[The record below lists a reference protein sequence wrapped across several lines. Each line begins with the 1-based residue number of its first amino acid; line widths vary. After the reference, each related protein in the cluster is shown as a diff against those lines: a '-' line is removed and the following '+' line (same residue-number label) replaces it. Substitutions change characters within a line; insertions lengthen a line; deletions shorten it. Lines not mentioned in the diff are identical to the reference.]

1 MAKKGYLD
9 FIKSV
14 LPYATTMKDLLGQT
28 TFRQGL
34 DATDPNTIEQNLPNF
49 TSSAPWTTETES
61 SGWFKDGNPLIY
73 PQNLFS
79 PGNEAY
85 IFFIMRDS
93 NVQSSAVYKRVGL
106 YMPPGIKVNYGSNW
120 EEINMTVAQSLD
132 AASNAI
138 GSAGDMFSSDPAAQQ
153 RAEDNLMR
161 MGLGGGAKLLEAAS
175 GDDSIGQQLQV
186 ATRKTV
192 NPHQALLFKSINFRE
207 FEFSF
212 EFLARTA
219 DESEAIRQIIKVFKW
234 GMHPGG
240 GANSTYWDY
249 PNTFDIYLLTPNHKY
264 MFNISQSVLVSVDLD
279 YGGSGAASFFKVTGA
294 PVHINMTLRFKELSV
309 LTKDLIEKDY

>member
-14 LPYATTMKDLLGQT
+14 LPYATTMKDLLGEAG
-28 TFRQGL
+28 FRSGL
-34 DATDPNTIEQNLPNF
+34 EATGGSIIEQNMPKKVSIN
-49 TSSAPWTTETES
+49 SNTEAK
-61 SGWFKDGNPLIY
+61 GWFKDEGALVY

-93 NVQSSAVYKRVGL
+93 NLQSTAVYKRIGL

-120 EEINMTVAQSLD
+120 EELNMTVAQSFD
-132 AASNAI
+132 AASNAF
-138 GSAGDMFSSDPAAQQ
+138 GAAQDMFSSDPSAQQ
-153 RAEDNLMR
+153 RAEENLAR
-161 MGLGGGAKLLEAAS
+161 AGAGGVAKILEKVS
-175 GDDSIGQQLQV
+175 DDSSIGQQLEV
-186 ATRKTV
+186 VSRKTT
-192 NPHQALLFKSINFRE
+192 NPHQALLFKSISFRE

-212 EFLARTA
+212 EFLARTRE
-219 DESEAIRQIIKVFKW
+219 ESDAIRQIIKVFKW

-240 GANSTYWDY
+240 SASSTYWDY

-264 MFNISQSVLVSVDLD
+264 MFNISQSVLTNVDLD
-279 YGGSGAASFFKVTGA
+279 YGGSGAASFFKETGA
-294 PVHINMTLRFKELSV
+294 PVHINMSLRFKELSV
-309 LTKDLIEKDY
+309 LTKELIEKDY